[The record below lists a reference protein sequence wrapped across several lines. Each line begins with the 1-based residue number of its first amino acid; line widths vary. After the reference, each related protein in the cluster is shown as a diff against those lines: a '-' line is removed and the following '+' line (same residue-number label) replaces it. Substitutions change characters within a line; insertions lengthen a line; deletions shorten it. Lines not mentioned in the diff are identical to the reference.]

1 MGLVKNASITTGT
14 QIVGIVLSLAAS
26 IVLARGLGPLGLGQ
40 YVIIIFI
47 VGLSSNLLS
56 LGIENA
62 NVYFR
67 GKKTYSVSQLFG
79 NSLLW
84 TAGLSL
90 IFFVLAALVMR
101 WQVALDFF
109 ALKAINL
116 QLIWLA
122 VAAMPLLLLLRYNT
136 NILLGEE
143 KIWQYNWVTLAQTIA
158 QMVILVIFWVV
169 SGLSL
174 TAAIWSYVLS
184 MLVPVILGIIF
195 LNQTEKLRPTVSREI
210 FKNSWRYGIVA
221 HIASISQFLNYRLD
235 TFILA
240 IFSSP
245 VAVGF
250 YNIAVG
256 MAERL
261 WIVSSAPT
269 TLMFPKAAA
278 GVEAETVNL
287 TARLGRQVIIL
298 SVIGGLVMAAL
309 AYPVIVIFYGR
320 EFLPALGP
328 LVVLL
333 PGIVLLG
340 FGRVVGAHLFGSGKP
355 HYGAKISLIALALT
369 VILDLALIPWI
380 GIMGAA
386 IASTIAYGVHGLLMT
401 RAFVKEHPEVGFGD
415 LLLPRKADFMIYG
428 MYWRRYILKRADK

>member
-14 QIVGIVLSLAAS
+14 QIIGIILSLVAS
-26 IVLARGLGPLGLGQ
+26 IVLARGLGPMGLGQ

-62 NVYFR
+62 NVYFK
-67 GKKTYSVSQLFG
+67 GKKTYSISQLFG

-90 IFFVLAALVMR
+90 VFFVAAALIMR
-101 WQVALDFF
+101 WPVALDFF
-109 ALKAINL
+109 ALKAL
-116 QLIWLA
+116 DVRLIWLA
-122 VAAMPLLLLLRYNT
+122 AASMPFLLLLRYNT

-143 KIWQYNWVTLAQTIA
+143 KIWQYNWVSLAQTSTQLA
-158 QMVILVIFWVV
+158 ILVIFWLAG
-169 SGLSL
+169 GLSL
-174 TAAIWSYVLS
+174 AAAIWSYVLS
-184 MLVPVILGIIF
+184 MLVPVVLGIIF

-210 FKNSWRYGIVA
+210 FKNSWRYGIVSHVA
-221 HIASISQFLNYRLD
+221 ALSQFLNYRLD

-245 VAVGF
+245 VMVGF

-287 TARLGRQVIIL
+287 TARLGRQVIIFSL
-298 SVIGGLVMAAL
+298 VGAVVMAAL
-309 AYPVIVIFYGR
+309 AWPVIVLFYGR
-320 EFLPALGP
+320 EFLPALVP
-328 LVVLL
+328 LFILL

-369 VILDLALIPWI
+369 VVLDLILIPRI
-380 GIMGAA
+380 GIIGAA
-386 IASTIAYGVHGLLMT
+386 LASTIAYGAHGLLMT
-401 RAFVKEHPEVGFGD
+401 RAFVKEHRDVGFGD
-415 LLLPRKADFMIYG
+415 LLLPRKSDFVIYG
-428 MYWRRYILKRADK
+428 VYWRRYISRRANK